1 MTQNPNPNIL
11 PVHPPYAGDPY
22 AEHRAAYPYPEPP
35 AHMRQDGMG
44 LPPEPAP
51 VIVPEEAA
59 VTYVC
64 DLPPSRMLM
73 SLTGFDEIAIA
84 VRFGQKI
91 GELRE
96 DAVTA
101 GRAMAFVHMRRGG
114 AKDAEAYEQAMNMTM
129 REVVDYFAPEPRE
142 PRDQQLDDVTLLD
155 GTTFGASAEGN

>member
-1 MTQNPNPNIL
+1 MTYPTAPL
-11 PVHPPYAGDPY
+11 GHDPY
-22 AEHRAAYPYPEPP
+22 AERRAAYPGAEQP
-35 AHMRQDGMG
+35 AAEQPTHMRQDGMG

-64 DLPPSRMLM
+64 DLPPSRMIM

-101 GRAMAFVHMRRGG
+101 GRAMAFVHMRRRG
-114 AKDAEAYEQAMNMTM
+114 AKDAEAYDAAMNMTM
-129 REVVDYFAPEPRE
+129 QEVVDYFAREPRE